1 MKIIALEQN
10 GTPAEKSF
18 ACYPD
23 TTLIRDN
30 EDFYV
35 PNFSKNIVAYCG
47 IYLLFNKIGKC
58 IEPQF
63 VCRYYSEIGV
73 AIKFIASDVY
83 QNAVERGGATDMAKC
98 FDLSLAV
105 SNDKI
110 SCDKLQNIN
119 LAVSMNGTP
128 LDVQVASYQKI
139 AEAVAEATKY
149 YTAKVGD
156 LFFLPCVEVP
166 TAVSIGDVFDVSL
179 QNQQLLTCTI
189 K

>member
-10 GTPAEKSF
+10 GTTAEKSF

-35 PNFSKNIVAYCG
+35 PNFSKNIVAYYG

-63 VCRYYSEIGV
+63 VNRYYSEVGV
-73 AIKFIASDVY
+73 AINFIASDVY
-83 QNAVERGGATDMAKC
+83 RNAVKRGCPTDMAKC

-105 SNDKI
+105 STEKI
-110 SCDKLQNIN
+110 SCDKLKN
-119 LAVSMNGTP
+119 LNLSVSMNGTP
-128 LDVQVASYQKI
+128 LDGQVASYQKI
-139 AEAVAEATKY
+139 AEAVSEATKF

-156 LFFLPCVEVP
+156 LFFVPCVEVP
-166 TAVSIGDVFDVSL
+166 VAVSVGYIFDVSL
-179 QNQQLLTCTI
+179 QNRQLLTCTI